1 MTKTEQKD
9 AAMDQLFGGLTNP
22 ATTASE
28 SPSGQQDTSP
38 AVSGMAPVSP
48 KQKKYAEE
56 NERVCTIINYELAYK
71 ARKIA
76 EREDLNIREV
86 YEEGLRRIISAY
98 EAKNGTIRVARK
110 KGKKGDTDKL
120 SSL

>member
-1 MTKTEQKD
+1 MTKQEQKD
-9 AAMDQLFGGLTNP
+9 AAMDQLFGGLMKPVTSS
-22 ATTASE
+22 SE
-28 SPSGQQDTSP
+28 SSAEQQESSP
-38 AVSGMAPVSP
+38 AASGKAPLSP
-48 KQKKYAEE
+48 KQKKYSEE

-110 KGKKGDTDKL
+110 KGKKGDADKL
-120 SSL
+120 PSL

>member
-1 MTKTEQKD
+1 MTRKEQKN

-22 ATTASE
+22 ATVPE
-28 SPSGQQDTSP
+28 SPSSQQEPSP
-38 AVSGMAPVSP
+38 ESSGVVHISS

-86 YEEGLRRIISAY
+86 YEEGLRRIINAY

>member
-1 MTKTEQKD
+1 MTKQEQKN
-9 AAMDQLFGGLTNP
+9 AAMDQLFGGLTSP
-22 ATTASE
+22 ATTVSE
-28 SPSGQQDTSP
+28 SPSET
-38 AVSGMAPVSP
+38 APISP

-110 KGKKGDTDKL
+110 KGKKGDVDKL
-120 SSL
+120 ANL

>member
-1 MTKTEQKD
+1 MTKQEQKN
-9 AAMDQLFGGLTNP
+9 AAMDQLFGGLTSP
-22 ATTASE
+22 ATTVPE
-28 SPSGQQDTSP
+28 SPSET
-38 AVSGMAPVSP
+38 APISP

-76 EREDLNIREV
+76 EREDLNIRKV

-110 KGKKGDTDKL
+110 KGKKGDVDKL

>member
-1 MTKTEQKD
+1 MTKKERKD
-9 AAMDQLFGGLTNP
+9 AAMDQLFGGLTTP
-22 ATTASE
+22 ATTVSE
-28 SPSGQQDTSP
+28 SPSTDTSP
-38 AVSGMAPVSP
+38 AVSGTAPVSP

-110 KGKKGDTDKL
+110 KKKGDTDKL

>member
-1 MTKTEQKD
+1 MTKKEQKD
-9 AAMDQLFGGLTNP
+9 EAMNQLFGGLTNP
-22 ATTASE
+22 VNNVSE
-28 SPSGQQDTSP
+28 SPSEQQELSSSASET
-38 AVSGMAPVSP
+38 APISP

-86 YEEGLRRIISAY
+86 YEEGLRRIINAY
-98 EAKNGTIRVARK
+98 EAKNGIIRVVRK
-110 KGKKGDTDKL
+110 KGKKGDAEKL
-120 SSL
+120 SNL

>member
-1 MTKTEQKD
+1 MSKQDQKKD
-9 AAMDQLFGGLTNP
+9 AMDQLFGGLTNP
-22 ATTASE
+22 ATTVSE
-28 SPSGQQDTSP
+28 KCLSQQESSP
-38 AVSGMAPVSP
+38 ASSGTTHVTP

-56 NERVCTIINYELAYK
+56 NERICTIINYELAYK

-86 YEEGLRRIISAY
+86 YEEGLRRIINAY
-98 EAKNGTIRVARK
+98 EAKNGVIRVSK
-110 KGKKGDTDKL
+110 KRGKKGDAEKL